1 MGQIKL
7 LEEHIADKI
16 AAGEVVERPLSV
28 VKELLENSLDAG
40 ADFVEIEIREGGTS
54 LIRVKDNG
62 RGMDEADLKLAFQR
76 HATSKIRDFQDLY
89 SLNTFGFRGEALP
102 SIAAVAQVEMTSCTA
117 EEAIGHKIRIDG
129 GTVQEFSEAA
139 TAPGSVMEVKN
150 LFYNI
155 PARRKFLKSSS
166 YEAGLIG
173 DLISKYAMG
182 HPDVRFRY
190 VSNGQMQL
198 DTAGLATAEQ
208 RMAYVYGSNLEKLIV
223 PVDKTEVGPGRFV
236 EAWLVR
242 EEITRNNRG
251 QEVFFV
257 NGRLVKSAELS
268 QTLEESYYTLIAKG
282 RFPVALLKLTMPGSE
297 LDVNIHPAKTEI
309 KINGYEQLKPKIVEV
324 LKDALWEAN
333 ITRNAFLPESVA
345 PAAHQPK
352 QPNASQKVSQTV
364 SQIVMPQP
372 KKEEP
377 SAKTAVSYSGKNENV
392 TDGRTDNRTA
402 EKSSAAQTQP
412 DKTVETPRKSG
423 VEGYSAGSMTG
434 TYSSASV
441 VAEPEKLYQFKTAD
455 KPPKPA
461 AESISV
467 TQDNLFDTTDEI
479 SIKTDNNGTAIHRT
493 AHAETEKKVLQS
505 AKNKSVAEQKN
516 ETVEVKGIRNLTV
529 IGQLNN
535 AFILAQNE
543 EGLYIIDQ
551 HTCHERILY
560 EKFMKAAAQKEII
573 SQPLL
578 IPVTVNL
585 SAQQDAVLMQHVF
598 TLRELGFMLENF
610 GERCYL
616 IRSLPFGL
624 HELASVE
631 EFFIDLLHDLEEQK
645 EVTAAVI
652 REKLLITASCKGA
665 VKANWPLNDIEM
677 RTLLYDLS
685 QVDNAHTCPH
695 GRPIIYKITM
705 QELYKIFK
713 RGTYHG

>member
-1 MGQIKL
+1 MGQIKR

-16 AAGEVVERPLSV
+16 AAGEVIERPLSV

-40 ADFVEIEIREGGTS
+40 ADFIEIEIREGGTG

-62 RGMDEADLKLAFQR
+62 KGMDAEDLQLAFER
-76 HATSKIRDFQDLY
+76 HATSKIRKFQDLY
-89 SLNTFGFRGEALP
+89 RLNTFGFRGEALP
-102 SIAAVAQVEMTSCTA
+102 SVAAVAQVEMISCT
-117 EEAIGHKIRIDG
+117 EQETIGHKIRIEG
-129 GTVQEFSEAA
+129 GNVMEFSEVA
-139 TAPGSVMEVKN
+139 TAPGTVMEVKN

-155 PARRKFLKSSS
+155 PARRKFLKSNS

-182 HPDVRFRY
+182 HPQVRFRY

-198 DTAGLATAEQ
+198 DTAGLYTAEQ
-208 RMAYVYGSNLEKLIV
+208 RIAYVYGSNLEQLIV
-223 PVDKTEVGPGRFV
+223 PVTKTEIGPGRYL

-282 RFPVALLKLTMPGSE
+282 RFPVAVLKLTMPGSE

-309 KINGYEQLKPKIVEV
+309 KINGYEQLKPKMIEV

-333 ITRNAFLPESVA
+333 ITKNAFLPETVA
-345 PAAHQPK
+345 PAAHQP
-352 QPNASQKVSQTV
+352 QKQTV
-364 SQIVMPQP
+364 AQIVMPQQN
-372 KKEEP
+372 KKDTPSNEENSSKP
-377 SAKTAVSYSGKNENV
+377 AAAQKQAEKPAVS
-392 TDGRTDNRTA
+392 A
-402 EKSSAAQTQP
+402 EKREEEAVSAQKLSSKLPQA
-412 DKTVETPRKSG
+412 DI
-423 VEGYSAGSMTG
+423 
-434 TYSSASV
+434 
-441 VAEPEKLYQFKTAD
+441 VAEPEKLYQIKSAELPKKTEEK
-455 KPPKPA
+455 KP
-461 AESISV
+461 SV
-467 TQDNLFDTTDEI
+467 TQDSLFVLSDKQAEYSVKNRNNPKIDTI
-479 SIKTDNNGTAIHRT
+479 LQY
-493 AHAETEKKVLQS
+493 EKKE
-505 AKNKSVAEQKN
+505 SVSEQIK
-516 ETVEVKGIRNLTV
+516 ETVQVKGIQNLTV

-560 EKFMKAAAQKEII
+560 EKFMKAEAQKELL

-585 SAQQDAVLMQHVF
+585 SAQQDSILMQHIF
-598 TLRELGFMLENF
+598 TLRELGFVLENF
-610 GERCYL
+610 GDRCYL
-616 IRSLPFGL
+616 IRSLPLGL
-624 HELASVE
+624 HELTNVE
-631 EFFIDLLHDLEEQK
+631 EFFVDLLHDLSEQR
-645 EVTAAVI
+645 EVNAAFI
-652 REKLLITASCKGA
+652 KEKLLITASCKGA
-665 VKANWPLNDIEM
+665 VKANWPLTEIEM
-677 RTLLYDLS
+677 RTLLHDLS

>member
-1 MGQIKL
+1 MGQIKR

-16 AAGEVVERPLSV
+16 AAGEVIERPLSV

-40 ADFVEIEIREGGTS
+40 ADFIEIEIREGGTG

-62 RGMDEADLKLAFQR
+62 KGMDAEDLQLAFER
-76 HATSKIRDFQDLY
+76 HATSKIRKFQDLY
-89 SLNTFGFRGEALP
+89 RLNTFGFRGEALP
-102 SIAAVAQVEMTSCTA
+102 SVAAVAQVEMISCT
-117 EEAIGHKIRIDG
+117 EQETIGHKIRIEG
-129 GTVQEFSEAA
+129 GNVMEFSEVA
-139 TAPGSVMEVKN
+139 TAPGTVMEVKN

-155 PARRKFLKSSS
+155 PARRKFLKSNS

-182 HPDVRFRY
+182 HPQVRFRY

-198 DTAGLATAEQ
+198 DTAGLYTAEQ
-208 RMAYVYGSNLEKLIV
+208 RIAYVYGSNLEQLIV
-223 PVDKTEVGPGRFV
+223 PVTKTEIGPGRYL

-282 RFPVALLKLTMPGSE
+282 RFPVAVLKLTMPGSE

-309 KINGYEQLKPKIVEV
+309 KINGYEQLKPKMIEV

-333 ITRNAFLPESVA
+333 ITKNAFLPETVA
-345 PAAHQPK
+345 PAAHQP
-352 QPNASQKVSQTV
+352 QKQTV
-364 SQIVMPQP
+364 AQIVMPQQN
-372 KKEEP
+372 KKDTP
-377 SAKTAVSYSGKNENV
+377 SNEANSYKPAAAQKQAEKPAVS
-392 TDGRTDNRTA
+392 A
-402 EKSSAAQTQP
+402 EKREEEAVSAQKLSSKLPQA
-412 DKTVETPRKSG
+412 DI
-423 VEGYSAGSMTG
+423 
-434 TYSSASV
+434 
-441 VAEPEKLYQFKTAD
+441 VAEPEKLYQIKSAELSKKTEEK
-455 KPPKPA
+455 KP
-461 AESISV
+461 SV
-467 TQDNLFDTTDEI
+467 TQDSLFVLSDKQVEYNV
-479 SIKTDNNGTAIHRT
+479 KNRNNPKIDIILQC
-493 AHAETEKKVLQS
+493 EKKE
-505 AKNKSVAEQKN
+505 SVSEQIK
-516 ETVEVKGIRNLTV
+516 ETVHVKGIQNLTV

-560 EKFMKAAAQKEII
+560 EKFMKAEAQKELL

-585 SAQQDAVLMQHVF
+585 SAQQDSILMQHIF
-598 TLRELGFMLENF
+598 TLRELGFVLENF
-610 GERCYL
+610 GDRCYL
-616 IRSLPFGL
+616 IRSLPLGL
-624 HELASVE
+624 HELTNVE
-631 EFFIDLLHDLEEQK
+631 EFFVDLLHDLSEQR
-645 EVTAAVI
+645 EVNAAFI
-652 REKLLITASCKGA
+652 KEKLLITASCKGA
-665 VKANWPLNDIEM
+665 VKANWPLTEIEM
-677 RTLLYDLS
+677 RTLLHDLS

>member
-1 MGQIKL
+1 M
-7 LEEHIADKI
+7 
-16 AAGEVVERPLSV
+16 SV

-40 ADFVEIEIREGGTS
+40 ADFVEIEIREGGIG

-62 RGMDEADLKLAFQR
+62 HGMDEADLKLAFER
-76 HATSKIRDFQDLY
+76 HATSKIREFQDLY
-89 SLNTFGFRGEALP
+89 KLNTFGFRGEALP
-102 SIAAVAQVEMTSCTA
+102 SIAAVSQVEMTSCTKS
-117 EEAIGHKIRIDG
+117 EAVGHKIRMDG
-129 GTVQEFSEAA
+129 GTFLEFSETAS
-139 TAPGSVMEVKN
+139 APGTVMEVKN

-155 PARRKFLKSSS
+155 PARRKFLKSAS

-173 DLISKYAMG
+173 DLVSKYAIG
-182 HPDVRFRY
+182 HPEVRFRY
-190 VSNGQMQL
+190 VSNGQLQL
-198 DTAGLATAEQ
+198 DTAGLNSVEQ

-223 PVDKTEVGPGRFV
+223 PVGKTEIGSGRYL

-268 QTLEESYYTLIAKG
+268 HTLEESYYTLIAKG

-333 ITRNAFLPESVA
+333 ITKNAFLPETVA
-345 PAAHQPK
+345 PAAHREEASKPLSGDKK
-352 QPNASQKVSQTV
+352 QSVYLTMTPAANNNK
-364 SQIVMPQP
+364 
-372 KKEEP
+372 
-377 SAKTAVSYSGKNENV
+377 
-392 TDGRTDNRTA
+392 
-402 EKSSAAQTQP
+402 SAAAQAEAKKVEDASIKAKLNP
-412 DKTVETPRKSG
+412 TVYKQKSEDLCG
-423 VEGYSAGSMTG
+423 AGI
-434 TYSSASV
+434 
-441 VAEPEKLYQFKTAD
+441 VAEPEKLYQFKSEM
-455 KPPKPA
+455 KPQKTEEKA
-461 AESISV
+461 VSV
-467 TQDNLFDTTDEI
+467 TQDSLFQSTPKEDVKPYIKPVYKESEVTNK
-479 SIKTDNNGTAIHRT
+479 SITVP
-493 AHAETEKKVLQS
+493 KKVDTDIKQ
-505 AKNKSVAEQKN
+505 KCESVDL
-516 ETVEVKGIRNLTV
+516 KGIANLSV

-560 EKFMKAAAQKEII
+560 EKFMQAEAQKDII

-578 IPVTVNL
+578 IPVTVNV
-585 SAQQDAVLMQHVF
+585 SAQQDAVLMQHIF
-598 TLRELGFMLENF
+598 TLRELGFVLENF

-616 IRSLPFGL
+616 IRSLPLGL
-624 HELASVE
+624 HEMSGIE
-631 EFFIDLLHDLEEQK
+631 EFFLDLLHDLEEDK
-645 EVTAAVI
+645 AMSAARI
-652 REKLLITASCKGA
+652 KEKLLITASCKGA
-665 VKANWPLNDIEM
+665 VKANWPLTEIEM
-677 RTLLYDLS
+677 RTLLHDLS
-685 QVDNAHTCPH
+685 QVENAHTCPH

>member
-1 MGQIKL
+1 MGQIRL

-40 ADFVEIEIREGGTS
+40 ADFVEIEIREGGTG

-62 RGMDEADLKLAFQR
+62 RGMDGDDLKLAFQR
-76 HATSKIRDFQDLY
+76 HATSKIRQFQDLY
-89 SLNTFGFRGEALP
+89 QLNTFGFRGEALP

-117 EEAIGHKIRIDG
+117 EEPIGHKIRIDG
-129 GTVQEFSEAA
+129 GTVQEFRETAS
-139 TAPGSVMEVKN
+139 APGTVMEVKN

-155 PARRKFLKSSS
+155 PARRKFLKSNS

-182 HPDVRFRY
+182 HPNVRFRY
-190 VSNGQMQL
+190 VSGGQMQL
-198 DTAGLATAEQ
+198 DTAGLHTAEQ
-208 RMAYVYGSNLEKLIV
+208 RIAYVYGSNLESLIV
-223 PVDKTEVGPGRFV
+223 PVAQTELGPGRYLK
-236 EAWLVR
+236 AWLVR
-242 EEITRNNRG
+242 EEVTRNNRG

-282 RFPVALLKLTMPGSE
+282 RFPVAVMHLTLPGSE

-324 LKDALWEAN
+324 LKDALWEAS
-333 ITRNAFLPESVA
+333 ITKNAFLPESVA

-352 QPNASQKVSQTV
+352 QEQR
-364 SQIVMPQP
+364 
-372 KKEEP
+372 
-377 SAKTAVSYSGKNENV
+377 SAKTAVSYNSRTESKTDSTLADKSAAAQNGAVKPTATLHQREEEGTSGKHL
-392 TDGRTDNRTA
+392 DGRLT
-402 EKSSAAQTQP
+402 
-412 DKTVETPRKSG
+412 
-423 VEGYSAGSMTG
+423 
-434 TYSSASV
+434 SASV
-441 VAEPEKLYQFKTAD
+441 VAEPEKLYQFKTTDTTA
-455 KPPKPA
+455 KPA
-461 AESISV
+461 ETKPSV
-467 TQDNLFDTTDEI
+467 TQDVLFDAAALKSQKLDSRQQSTVSYND
-479 SIKTDNNGTAIHRT
+479 S
-493 AHAETEKKVLQS
+493 KKQVQN
-505 AKNKSVAEQKN
+505 AKSDTVASQKP
-516 ETVEVKGIRNLTV
+516 ETVQVKGISNLSV

-560 EKFMKAAAQKEII
+560 EKFMKAEAQKELI

-585 SAQQDAVLMQHVF
+585 SAQQDSILIQHIF
-598 TLRELGFMLENF
+598 TLRELGFVLENF

-616 IRSLPFGL
+616 IRSLPLGL
-624 HELASVE
+624 HELTNVE
-631 EFFIDLLHDLEEQK
+631 EFFLDLLHDLEEQK
-645 EVTAAVI
+645 EVTAAAI
-652 REKLLITASCKGA
+652 KEKLLITASCKGA
-665 VKANWPLNDIEM
+665 VKANWPLTEIEM
-677 RTLLYDLS
+677 RTLLHDLS

-713 RGTYHG
+713 RGTWHG

>member
-1 MGQIKL
+1 MGQIKR

-16 AAGEVVERPLSV
+16 AAGEVIERPLSV

-40 ADFVEIEIREGGTS
+40 ADFIEIEIREGGTG

-62 RGMDEADLKLAFQR
+62 KGMDAEDLQLAFER
-76 HATSKIRDFQDLY
+76 HATSKIREFQDLY
-89 SLNTFGFRGEALP
+89 RLNTFGFRGEALP
-102 SIAAVAQVEMTSCTA
+102 SVAAVAQVEMISCT
-117 EEAIGHKIRIDG
+117 EQETIGHKIRIEG
-129 GTVQEFSEAA
+129 GNVMEFSEVA
-139 TAPGSVMEVKN
+139 TAPGTVMEVKN

-155 PARRKFLKSSS
+155 PARRKFLKSNS

-182 HPDVRFRY
+182 HPQVRFRY

-198 DTAGLATAEQ
+198 DTAGLHTAEQ
-208 RMAYVYGSNLEKLIV
+208 RIAYVYGSNLEPLIV
-223 PVDKTEVGPGRFV
+223 PVAKTEIGPGRYL

-251 QEVFFV
+251 QEVVFV

-282 RFPVALLKLTMPGSE
+282 RFPVAVLKLTMPGSE

-309 KINGYEQLKPKIVEV
+309 KINGYEQLKPKMIEV

-333 ITRNAFLPESVA
+333 ITKNAFLPETVA
-345 PAAHQPK
+345 PAAHQP
-352 QPNASQKVSQTV
+352 QKQTV
-364 SQIVMPQP
+364 AQIVMPQQN
-372 KKEEP
+372 KKDTPSNEENSSKP
-377 SAKTAVSYSGKNENV
+377 AAAQKQAEKPAVS
-392 TDGRTDNRTA
+392 A
-402 EKSSAAQTQP
+402 EKREEEAVSAQKLSSKLPQA
-412 DKTVETPRKSG
+412 DI
-423 VEGYSAGSMTG
+423 
-434 TYSSASV
+434 
-441 VAEPEKLYQFKTAD
+441 VAEPEKLYQIKSAELPKKTEEK
-455 KPPKPA
+455 KP
-461 AESISV
+461 SV
-467 TQDNLFDTTDEI
+467 TQDSLFVLSDKQAEYSVKNRNNPKIDTI
-479 SIKTDNNGTAIHRT
+479 LQC
-493 AHAETEKKVLQS
+493 EKKE
-505 AKNKSVAEQKN
+505 SVSEQIK
-516 ETVEVKGIRNLTV
+516 ETVQVKGIQNLTV

-560 EKFMKAAAQKEII
+560 EKFMKAEAQKELL

-585 SAQQDAVLMQHVF
+585 SAQQDSILMQHIF
-598 TLRELGFMLENF
+598 TLRELGFVLENF
-610 GERCYL
+610 GDRCYL
-616 IRSLPFGL
+616 IRSLPLGL
-624 HELASVE
+624 HELTNVE
-631 EFFIDLLHDLEEQK
+631 EFFVDLLHDLSEQR
-645 EVTAAVI
+645 EVNAAFI
-652 REKLLITASCKGA
+652 KEKLLITASCKGA
-665 VKANWPLNDIEM
+665 VKANWPLTEIEM
-677 RTLLYDLS
+677 RTLLHDLS

>member
-62 RGMDEADLKLAFQR
+62 KGMDVEDLKLAFQR
-76 HATSKIRDFQDLY
+76 HATSKIREFQDLY
-89 SLNTFGFRGEALP
+89 QLNTFGFRGEALP

-117 EEAIGHKIRIDG
+117 QETIGHKIRIDG
-129 GTVQEFSEAA
+129 GNIQEFSEAT

-173 DLISKYAMG
+173 DLVSKYAMG
-182 HPDVRFRY
+182 HPNVRFRY
-190 VSNGQMQL
+190 VSNGKLQL
-198 DTAGLATAEQ
+198 DTAGLHTVEQ
-208 RMAYVYGSNLEKLIV
+208 RIAYVYGNNLEKLIV
-223 PVDKTEVGPGRFV
+223 PVDKTEIGAGRYL

-257 NGRLVKSAELS
+257 NDRLVKSAELS
-268 QTLEESYYTLIAKG
+268 QTLEESYYTLISKG
-282 RFPVALLKLTMPGSE
+282 RFPVALIKLTMPGSE

-309 KINGYEQLKPKIVEV
+309 KINGYEQLKPKIIEV

-333 ITRNAFLPESVA
+333 ITKNAFLPETVA
-345 PAAHQPK
+345 PAAHQQQTAVK
-352 QPNASQKVSQTV
+352 QQSIPQITAQSKKGSVVTASNKAETLTDKPTEKSTV
-364 SQIVMPQP
+364 AQIITD
-372 KKEEP
+372 KIADGSIKRAGE
-377 SAKTAVSYSGKNENV
+377 AVSYRQE
-392 TDGRTDNRTA
+392 A
-402 EKSSAAQTQP
+402 AKSSS
-412 DKTVETPRKSG
+412 D
-423 VEGYSAGSMTG
+423 
-434 TYSSASV
+434 SV
-441 VAEPEKLYQFKTAD
+441 VAEPEKLLQWDQVETPKEITVD
-455 KPPKPA
+455 KP
-461 AESISV
+461 SV
-467 TQDNLFDTTDEI
+467 TQDSLFSLQKEMQ
-479 SIKTDNNGTAIHRT
+479 
-493 AHAETEKKVLQS
+493 KKVEYKPTDKEYAEAKSNRTDCSKNSSVILQ
-505 AKNKSVAEQKN
+505 KK
-516 ETVEVKGIRNLTV
+516 ETVQVKDVQNLTV

-560 EKFMKAAAQKEII
+560 EKFMKAEAQKDMI

-578 IPVTVNL
+578 IPVTINL
-585 SAQQDAVLMQHVF
+585 SAQQDSILMQHIF
-598 TLRELGFMLENF
+598 TLRELGFVLENF
-610 GERCYL
+610 GDRCYL
-616 IRSLPFGL
+616 IRSLPLGL
-624 HELASVE
+624 HELTNVE

-645 EVTAAVI
+645 AVTTAVI
-652 REKLLITASCKGA
+652 KEKLLITASCKGA
-665 VKANWPLNDIEM
+665 VKANWPLTEIEM
-677 RTLLYDLS
+677 RTLLHDLS